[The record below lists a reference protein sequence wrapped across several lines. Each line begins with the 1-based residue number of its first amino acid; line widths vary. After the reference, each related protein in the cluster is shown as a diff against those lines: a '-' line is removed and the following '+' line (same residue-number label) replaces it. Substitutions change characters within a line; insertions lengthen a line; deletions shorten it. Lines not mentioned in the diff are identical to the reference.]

1 MDKRFRA
8 RGVTSNSLHPGAGLF
23 TGLGCT
29 DAGPLLRYTLVP
41 LLALLSPLMW
51 VSQSWHDGGVAEAA
65 AADSDASPHYFYRQ
79 HKSATTPP
87 EIADEKA
94 QAWLWVETQRLLRE
108 AAAKHG
114 LPAEIAAE
122 E

>member
-1 MDKRFRA
+1 MDVGRR
-8 RGVTSNSLHPGAGLF
+8 L
-23 TGLGCT
+23 
-29 DAGPLLRYTLVP
+29 
-41 LLALLSPLMW
+41 
-51 VSQSWHDGGVAEAA
+51 SQSWHDGGVAEAA
-65 AADSDASPHYFYRQ
+65 AADSETSPHYFYRQ

-94 QAWLWVETQRLLRE
+94 QAWLWCETQRLLRE